1 MADRYTSHFSI
12 ENVPYGVASSPRR
25 PTPRCAT
32 RINDDVI
39 FLAELAD
46 HHSFKKIP
54 VSLSSIFREGTLN
67 AFAALAKD
75 IQSQVR
81 SAVQEAHRNG
91 LHKDCSED
99 VKEVT
104 MHNPVHTGDFTDY
117 SASAN
122 HVLNAGEAV
131 QGVRTYPPGF
141 LKYPVGYAG
150 RCSSITISGAPVRR
164 LRCMD
169 CMRNIH

>member
-1 MADRYTSHFSI
+1 MADSYTSHFSI
-12 ENVPYGVASSPRR
+12 ENVPYGVVSSSKR
-25 PTPRCAT
+25 PTPQCAT
-32 RINDDVI
+32 RIEDDVI
-39 FLAELAD
+39 FLTELVD
-46 HHSFKKIP
+46 HDPFKKIP
-54 VSLSSIFREGTLN
+54 LSLSSIFRESTLN

-81 SAVQEAHRNG
+81 SAIQAAHRNG
-91 LHKDCSED
+91 LHKDSSENVKD
-99 VKEVT
+99 VK
-104 MHNPVHTGDFTDY
+104 MHIP

-150 RCSSITISGAPVRR
+150 RCSSITISGAPVRKF
-164 LRCMD
+164 RC
-169 CMRNIH
+169 RNCI

>member
-1 MADRYTSHFSI
+1 MADSYTSHFSI
-12 ENVPYGVASSPRR
+12 ENVPYGVASSSKR
-25 PTPRCAT
+25 PTPQCAT
-32 RINDDVI
+32 RIEDDVI
-39 FLAELAD
+39 FLTELVD
-46 HHSFKKIP
+46 HDPFKKIP
-54 VSLSSIFREGTLN
+54 LSLSSIFRESTLN

-81 SAVQEAHRNG
+81 SAIQAAHRNG
-91 LHKDCSED
+91 LHKDSSENVKD
-99 VKEVT
+99 VK
-104 MHNPVHTGDFTDY
+104 MHIPIHFGDFTDY

-150 RCSSITISGAPVRR
+150 RCSSITISGAPVRKF
-164 LRCMD
+164 RC
-169 CMRNIH
+169 RNCI